1 MLVSEVSPVDEELFD
16 RSLPGQSED
25 SLHPTENSSKSAHN
39 AALVIRLFFIVMI
52 PFAQYF
58 SDK

>member
-1 MLVSEVSPVDEELFD
+1 MDEELFD
-16 RSLPGQSED
+16 RLFPGSSED
-25 SLHPTENSSKSAHN
+25 SLHPTENSSRSAHN

-58 SDK
+58 LINDFSEAG